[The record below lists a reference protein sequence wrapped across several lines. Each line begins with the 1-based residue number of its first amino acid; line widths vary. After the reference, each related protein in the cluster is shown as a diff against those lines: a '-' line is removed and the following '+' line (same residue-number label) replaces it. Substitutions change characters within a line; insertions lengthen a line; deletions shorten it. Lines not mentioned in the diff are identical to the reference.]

1 MPDIFSNMPIPY
13 STPTQTQVANTTA
26 NNTNQPVVVKDAI
39 PSSNVKEQQT
49 DSVQISSKKA
59 EKKGPIKS
67 IKGFIANIK
76 KFFAT
81 TTEYAKGTVKGLT
94 SGVVAG
100 SVVYT
105 AGSVINFAKQ
115 KAANSAAKKAG
126 EETVKVVKKIPNKAL
141 AVIVAG
147 IALAANIWTAS
158 LNATEKSS
166 NIDHRWT
173 GHKQ

>member
-1 MPDIFSNMPIPY
+1 MLRQNLPGHSPFLNRE
-13 STPTQTQVANTTA
+13 
-26 NNTNQPVVVKDAI
+26 
-39 PSSNVKEQQT
+39 PSKRL
-49 DSVQISSKKA
+49 A
-59 EKKGPIKS
+59 
-67 IKGFIANIK
+67 A
-76 KFFAT
+76 
-81 TTEYAKGTVKGLT
+81 
-94 SGVVAG
+94 
-100 SVVYT
+100 
-105 AGSVINFAKQ
+105 

>member
-1 MPDIFSNMPIPY
+1 MSDIFTNMQIPY
-13 STPTQTQVANTTA
+13 SAPTQAKEAAPVQTTQPIT
-26 NNTNQPVVVKDAI
+26 VKDAI
-39 PSSNVKEQQT
+39 PTTKVKEQQT
-49 DSVQISSKKA
+49 DSVEISSQENK
-59 EKKGPIKS
+59 KKGPIKS
-67 IKGFIANIK
+67 LKEFIANIK

-81 TTEYAKGTVKGLT
+81 TGEYAKGTAKGIT

-126 EETVKVVKKIPNKAL
+126 EETAKVVKKIPNKAL
-141 AVIVAG
+141 AVVVGG

-158 LNATEKSS
+158 LNATEKGS

-173 GHKQ
+173 GHNQ

>member
-1 MPDIFSNMPIPY
+1 MSDIFSNMQIPY
-13 STPTQTQVANTTA
+13 SVPTQAKETTTTQTT
-26 NNTNQPVVVKDAI
+26 QPIVVKEAI
-39 PSSNVKEQQT
+39 PSSKVQEQQA
-49 DSVQISSKKA
+49 DSVEISSQNK

-81 TTEYAKGTVKGLT
+81 TGEYAKGTAKGIT

-126 EETVKVVKKIPNKAL
+126 EETAKVVKKIPNKAL
-141 AVIVAG
+141 AVIIGG

>member
-13 STPTQTQVANTTA
+13 STPTQAKETTA
-26 NNTNQPVVVKDAI
+26 TQTTQPVVVKEAI
-39 PSSNVKEQQT
+39 PSSKVQEQQA
-49 DSVQISSKKA
+49 DSVEIS
-59 EKKGPIKS
+59 
-67 IKGFIANIK
+67 
-76 KFFAT
+76 
-81 TTEYAKGTVKGLT
+81 
-94 SGVVAG
+94 
-100 SVVYT
+100 

-126 EETVKVVKKIPNKAL
+126 DETVKVVRKIPNKAL

>member
-1 MPDIFSNMPIPY
+1 MSDIFSNMPIPY
-13 STPTQTQVANTTA
+13 STPTQAKETTA
-26 NNTNQPVVVKDAI
+26 TQTTQPVVVKDAI

>member
-1 MPDIFSNMPIPY
+1 MSDIFSNMPIPY
-13 STPTQTQVANTTA
+13 STPTQAKETTA
-26 NNTNQPVVVKDAI
+26 TQTTQPVVVKEAI
-39 PSSNVKEQQT
+39 PSSKVQEQQA
-49 DSVQISSKKA
+49 DSVEISSQNK

-115 KAANSAAKKAG
+115 KAVSSGWPHGAVVGRFCLRCRGTTGIS
-126 EETVKVVKKIPNKAL
+126 VKGVPEHSGL
-141 AVIVAG
+141 FFFFVAELG
-147 IALAANIWTAS
+147 RYHT
-158 LNATEKSS
+158 
-166 NIDHRWT
+166 RQRT
-173 GHKQ
+173 G